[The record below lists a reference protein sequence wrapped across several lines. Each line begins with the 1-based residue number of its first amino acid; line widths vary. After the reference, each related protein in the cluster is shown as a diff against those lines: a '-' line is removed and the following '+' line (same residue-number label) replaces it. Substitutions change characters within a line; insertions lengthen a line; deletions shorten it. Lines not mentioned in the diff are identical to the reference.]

1 MLSGITWFS
10 KTNVMQLAVQRSL
23 KGILLLFI
31 LGYTVFPSVSF
42 AQSKDEKKILATLRL
57 EEELWSKG
65 DIEGYVNLYA
75 PDDSTRMILSKGAA
89 CGKENILAF
98 YKKYWPKEKMGKL
111 VLDGE
116 ILERISGKFY
126 YVTGYFHVSYPD
138 GKKIEGRYSS
148 LMKKIRGKW
157 YLYTDHSG

>member
-1 MLSGITWFS
+1 MFTKYCQS
-10 KTNVMQLAVQRSL
+10 LA
-23 KGILLLFI
+23 LLFFF
-31 LGYTVFPSVSF
+31 TSVFHTAIS
-42 AQSKDEKKILATLRL
+42 AQSRDEKKILATLRL

-75 PDDSTRMILSKGAA
+75 PLDSTRMILSKGAA
-89 CGKENILAF
+89 YGKDSILAF
-98 YKKYWPKEKMGKL
+98 YKKYWPKDKMGKL

-116 ILERISGKFY
+116 QLERISKKFY

-138 GKKIEGRYSS
+138 GKTINGRYSS
-148 LMKKIRGKW
+148 LMIKIKGKW